1 MVRAPPRP
9 YSEVID
15 GLGAR
20 HPEGRLAVAPRF
32 RVLPGL
38 TARTALRES
47 TAGVTLLALAVP
59 LNIGYAQI
67 AGLPATAGLYALILP
82 SVVYALLVS
91 SRQVVASPDAAA
103 AALVASSLGGLAVA
117 GGADYA
123 TLALAQA
130 IIGGLIFGLFALF
143 RLGFIANFLSKPI
156 LIGFV
161 GGLALDILVSQLA
174 KMLGVKIDSGAEFVD
189 KVAALVSGL
198 GTANVFSI
206 AVSAGSVIVLLV
218 GRRFGRHVPWALAVL
233 VVSTV
238 VVVTTG
244 LEARGVSVLGAIEAG
259 LPTLSWPMLPW
270 SSWLALIP
278 SALALTMVTMA
289 EGLLVSRNY
298 GEKHG
303 YPTDPNRDILAF
315 GAANVAAGVSGG
327 FTVGS
332 STSRTAALDQI
343 GSRTQLPS
351 IVAAL
356 GTLLLLV
363 FGTALLEHI
372 PSPAIGAIVA
382 VAILPLLGIG
392 ELRRLWSADRFE
404 FVVGAVCFLGA
415 LLLGPVLGILLAF
428 VLALINLAK
437 RAASPAIETVGAD
450 GTAAPQPTPGEPV
463 ILRFAAPLF
472 FANAAAFERAVSTL
486 ADAEPPPRAV
496 VLDLEAV
503 TDVDVT
509 GSESFATVAKKLHD
523 RGIRLAVTRVRPD
536 LSRRLEHFGLIDG
549 LIVYATN
556 RDALTAETAGPTDT
570 ASTPGEADRP

>member
-1 MVRAPPRP
+1 MA
-9 YSEVID
+9 S
-15 GLGAR
+15 
-20 HPEGRLAVAPRF
+20 RF

-38 TARTALRES
+38 TARTAVRES
-47 TAGVTLLALAVP
+47 LAGVTLLALAVP

-82 SVVYALLVS
+82 AVVYALLVS
-91 SRQVVASPDAAA
+91 SRQLIASPDAAA

-130 IIGGLIFGLFALF
+130 IIGGLMFGLFALF
-143 RLGFIANFLSKPI
+143 RLGFLANFLSKPI

-189 KVAALVSGL
+189 KLTALVSGL

-206 AVSAGSVIVLLV
+206 ALSAGSVVVLLV
-218 GRRFGRHVPWALAVL
+218 GRRFGRQVPWALAVL
-233 VVSTV
+233 VVSTI

-244 LEARGVSVLGAIEAG
+244 LEARGVSVLGPIEAG
-259 LPTLSWPMLPW
+259 LPTLSWPELPW

-298 GEKHG
+298 GEKRG
-303 YPTDPNRDILAF
+303 YSTDPNRDLLAF

-351 IVAAL
+351 IVAAV

-415 LLLGPVLGILLAF
+415 LLLGPILGILLAF
-428 VLALINLAK
+428 VLALVNLAQ
-437 RAASPAIETVGAD
+437 RAASPAIDTVGAD
-450 GTAAPQPTPGEPV
+450 GAAAPRPTPGEPV

-472 FANAAAFERAVSTL
+472 FANAASFERAVSDL
-486 ADAEPPPRAV
+486 ADAQPPPRAI

-503 TDVDVT
+503 TDIDVT
-509 GSESFATVAKKLHD
+509 GSESFAAVSKKLRD
-523 RGIRLAVTRVRPD
+523 RDIRLAITRVRTD
-536 LSRRLEHFGLIDG
+536 LTERLDHFGLLEG
-549 LIVYATN
+549 VIVYATN
-556 RDALTAETAGPTDT
+556 RDALVGEQSRPPRTAAN
-570 ASTPGEADRP
+570 PGDAERS

>member
-1 MVRAPPRP
+1 VLARPRP

-15 GLGAR
+15 ELQAR
-20 HPEGRLAVAPRF
+20 HPEGRLAVASRF

-91 SRQVVASPDAAA
+91 SRQLVASPDAAA

-130 IIGGLIFGLFALF
+130 IIGGLMFGLFALF
-143 RLGFIANFLSKPI
+143 RLGFLANFLSKPI

-174 KMLGVKIDSGAEFVD
+174 KMLGIKIDSGAEFVD
-189 KVAALVSGL
+189 KVVALISGL

-206 AVSAGSVIVLLV
+206 ALSVGSVIVLLV
-218 GRRFGRHVPWALAVL
+218 GRRFGRQVPWALAVL
-233 VVSTV
+233 VVSTIV
-238 VVVTTG
+238 VVATG

-298 GEKHG
+298 GEKRG
-303 YPTDPNRDILAF
+303 YPTDPNRDLLAF

-351 IVAAL
+351 IVAAV

-415 LLLGPVLGILLAF
+415 LLLGPILGILLAF

-437 RAASPAIETVGAD
+437 RAASPAIDTVGAD
-450 GTAAPQPTPGEPV
+450 GAATPRPAPGQPV

-472 FANAAAFERAVSTL
+472 FANAAAFERAVSDL
-486 ADAEPPPRAV
+486 ADAEPAPRAI

-509 GSESFATVAKKLHD
+509 GSESFAAVAKKLHD
-523 RGIRLAVTRVRPD
+523 RGIRLAVSRVRPD
-536 LSRRLEHFGLIDG
+536 LSRRLEHFGLLDG
-549 LIVYATN
+549 LVVYATN
-556 RDALTAETAGPTDT
+556 REALTGETVDPQGTT
-570 ASTPGEADRP
+570 STPGEADRT

>member
-1 MVRAPPRP
+1 M
-9 YSEVID
+9 
-15 GLGAR
+15 AR
-20 HPEGRLAVAPRF
+20 RF

-38 TARTALRES
+38 TRHTVLREA

-82 SVVYALLVS
+82 AVVYALLVS
-91 SRQVVASPDAAA
+91 SRQLVASPDAAA

-117 GGADYA
+117 GGADYT

-130 IIGGLIFGLFALF
+130 IIGGLMFGLFAVF
-143 RLGFIANFLSKPI
+143 RLGFLANFLSKPI

-189 KVAALVSGL
+189 KVVALVTGL
-198 GTANVFSI
+198 GSANPFSI
-206 AVSAGSVIVLLV
+206 AVALGSVVVLV
-218 GRRFGRHVPWALAVL
+218 AGRRFARQVPWALAVL
-233 VVSTV
+233 VASTIV
-238 VVVTTG
+238 VVATG
-244 LEARGVSVLGAIEAG
+244 LEGRGVAVLGHIEAG
-259 LPTLSWPMLPW
+259 LPTLSWPVLPW
-270 SSWLALIP
+270 SSWLALLP
-278 SALALTMVTMA
+278 SALALTMITMA

-298 GEKHG
+298 GEKRG
-303 YPTDPNRDILAF
+303 YATDPNRDLLAF

-343 GSRTQLPS
+343 GSRTQLPA
-351 IVAAL
+351 IVAAA

-382 VAILPLLGIG
+382 VAILPLLGFG

-404 FVVGAVCFLGA
+404 FAVGAVCFLGA
-415 LLLGPVLGILLAF
+415 LLLGPILGILLAF

-437 RAASPAIETVGAD
+437 RAASPAIDTVGAD
-450 GTAAPQPTPGEPV
+450 GAATPRPAPGEPV

-472 FANAAAFERAVSTL
+472 FANAAAFERAVGNL
-486 ADAEPPPRAV
+486 ADAQPAPGAI

-509 GSESFATVAKKLHD
+509 GSESFAAVSKKLHD
-523 RGIRLAVTRVRPD
+523 RGIRLAITRVRPD
-536 LSRRLEHFGLIDG
+536 LSRRLDHFGVLDG

-556 RDALTAETAGPTDT
+556 RDALAAERSGPARSAG
-570 ASTPGEADRP
+570 APGNAEPS